1 MRYRFGGLTFGRAYF
16 RNFTVASQCFRDKK
30 KQQQMPTLSFDLISM
45 STLTWITEKE
55 LERELKT
62 KGDQFHWK
70 KNKKNP

>member
-16 RNFTVASQCFRDKK
+16 RNFTVASQCFRDK